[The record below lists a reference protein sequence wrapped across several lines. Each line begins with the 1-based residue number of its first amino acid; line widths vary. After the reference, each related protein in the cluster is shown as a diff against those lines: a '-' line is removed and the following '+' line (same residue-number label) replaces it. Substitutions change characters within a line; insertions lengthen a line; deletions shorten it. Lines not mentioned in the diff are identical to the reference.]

1 MIIVQVIVSILAL
14 WLLYHLMVWAI
25 PLAVGVGLGYL
36 AFQHG
41 SGWLVAIGMGFF
53 GTVVGLGILQF
64 GMACRSPFIRVP
76 IILAFVGPAVWA
88 GSIAVHS
95 IAIQTGAQGP
105 IWPMVAGGFG
115 GLVFGVLALVRL
127 FGMTA
132 GPTPMPAAQ
141 PVASRPPQGE
151 PFPPP
156 EPTVVYYHP
165 IQPVR
170 PRLADRRGDSD
181 RIIDL

>member
-1 MIIVQVIVSILAL
+1 MIVIQVIVSILAL
-14 WLLYHLMVWAI
+14 WLLYHLMMWAI
-25 PLAVGVGLGYL
+25 PLAVGVGLSYL
-36 AFQHG
+36 AFQNG
-41 SGWLVAIGMGFF
+41 SGWLVAIGMGFV
-53 GTVVGLGILQF
+53 GTVVGLGILQI

-76 IILAFVGPAVWA
+76 IILAFVGPAAWG
-88 GSIAVHS
+88 GSIAVYS
-95 IAIQTGAQGP
+95 IAIQTGAQGQ

-127 FGMTA
+127 FGMVP
-132 GPTPMPAAQ
+132 GPAPATAAQ
-141 PVASRPPQGE
+141 PAATRPPQGE

-156 EPTVVYYHP
+156 EPKVVYYHP

-170 PRLADRRGDSD
+170 PRLADRRGDAD